1 MYRGSVAA
9 GFELHWYKLY
19 IQPCRICLMVDWE
32 LDASNKK
39 ILIKIPCVKP
49 NRKVDIFISR
59 IFKSERPCI
68 NIFVNAFTLLTIYHL

>member
-32 LDASNKK
+32 LDASNKN

-59 IFKSERPCI
+59 IFKSESLYM
-68 NIFVNAFTLLTIYHL
+68 NICGNAFTVLTVYHL

>member
-39 ILIKIPCVKP
+39 ILKKIPCVKP
-49 NRKVDIFISR
+49 NRKVDILISR
-59 IFKSERPCI
+59 ILKSK
-68 NIFVNAFTLLTIYHL
+68 YM

>member
-32 LDASNKK
+32 LDASNKRNLNK
-39 ILIKIPCVKP
+39 KSYVKP

-59 IFKSERPCI
+59 IASSKLEYE
-68 NIFVNAFTLLTIYHL
+68 NH

>member
-32 LDASNKK
+32 LDASNKRNLNK
-39 ILIKIPCVKP
+39 KSCVKP
-49 NRKVDIFISR
+49 NRKVDIFILR
-59 IFKSERPCI
+59 RAARPCI

>member
-39 ILIKIPCVKP
+39 ILMKIPFVKP
-49 NRKVDIFISR
+49 NRKLIYSFPRYSNR
-59 IFKSERPCI
+59 
-68 NIFVNAFTLLTIYHL
+68 NARV